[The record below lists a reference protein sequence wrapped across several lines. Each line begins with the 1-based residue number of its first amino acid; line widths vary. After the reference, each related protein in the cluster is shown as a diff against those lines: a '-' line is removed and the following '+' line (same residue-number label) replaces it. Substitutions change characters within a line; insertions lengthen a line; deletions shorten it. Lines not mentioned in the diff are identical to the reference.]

1 MLTQYASE
9 ILFWNTNLFFS
20 SSLVIPESLINW
32 MWPFRAYL
40 GRDFY
45 SLQTQAFS
53 SHTALSHT
61 RLYKEVSKPLLEEHF
76 TLNKLYTGEKEKK
89 NQHQTRSIC
98 LHLQFNSHTWR
109 YKIIT
114 IECSLPQTVLSSRH
128 INSKPLIDQLPR
140 GVTCYIPE
148 VTFKYFLTTPMLLV
162 LFLILPVAP
171 KLVEISWLSYYSA
184 SWISVRKAGLLQ

>member
-1 MLTQYASE
+1 MISVIWAFSTSCLHNMLQKYYSE
-9 ILFWNTNLFFS
+9 IQTFFFS

-89 NQHQTRSIC
+89 NQQQTRSIC

-114 IECSLPQTVLSSRH
+114 IECSLPQTVLQTYQQQAIDRPVTQGCHLLHSRS
-128 INSKPLIDQLPR
+128 N
-140 GVTCYIPE
+140 
-148 VTFKYFLTTPMLLV
+148 F
-162 LFLILPVAP
+162 
-171 KLVEISWLSYYSA
+171 
-184 SWISVRKAGLLQ
+184 